1 MQFANLSTTFGGT
14 FLSAK
19 IVTFRCTLYF
29 VNHLGVFAQDAVM
42 TNEISVKTVFVTD
55 VPFVQN
61 TELMC
66 FKRVCYITSA
76 ASDRMRLQLLGNF

>member
-42 TNEISVKTVFVTD
+42 TN
-55 VPFVQN
+55 
-61 TELMC
+61 
-66 FKRVCYITSA
+66 
-76 ASDRMRLQLLGNF
+76 